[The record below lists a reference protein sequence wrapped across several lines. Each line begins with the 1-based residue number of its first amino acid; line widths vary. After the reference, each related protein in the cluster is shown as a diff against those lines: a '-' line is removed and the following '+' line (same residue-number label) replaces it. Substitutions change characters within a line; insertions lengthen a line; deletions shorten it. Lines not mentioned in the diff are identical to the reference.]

1 MEGSPLAAPER
12 IDRRRARTRAA
23 LMKAGQA
30 LFAARSVDAVSI
42 DDIVAAADVAK
53 GSFYN
58 HFPDKD
64 ALAQALGEEVRRGV
78 EQLAA
83 EVNAG
88 VDDPAERVAR
98 ALCGFVRQASTEPE
112 RARAMQ
118 RLFPAAAVP
127 DAPMNRGVRAD
138 IAAGL
143 KAGRFEGLSQEAAIL
158 TAVGLVQIAVA
169 RAAGPDFRA
178 PERLAEELSV
188 SLLRGLGLA
197 SAEAQALAA
206 RAAADLLG
214 EGAAR

>member
-1 MEGSPLAAPER
+1 MPEAER
-12 IDRRRARTRAA
+12 IDRRRVRTRAA
-23 LMKAGQA
+23 LMRAGEA
-30 LFAARSVDAVSI
+30 LFAARSVDGVSI
-42 DDIVAAADVAK
+42 DDIVAAAGVAK

-58 HFPDKD
+58 HFPDKE
-64 ALAQALGEEVRRGV
+64 ALARALGEEVRRGV

-88 VDDPAERVAR
+88 IEDPAERVAR
-98 ALCGFVRQASTEPE
+98 ALCGFVRQASAEPA

-143 KAGRFEGLSQEAAIL
+143 TAGRFAGLGQEAAVL

-169 RAAGPDFRA
+169 RAAGPEGAA
-178 PERLAEELSV
+178 PARLARELAFA
-188 SLLRGLGLA
+188 LLRALGVEP
-197 SAEAQALAA
+197 AEAEAVAA

-214 EGAAR
+214 KGAGR

>member
-1 MEGSPLAAPER
+1 MAAPDR
-12 IDRRRARTRAA
+12 TDRRRLRTRAA

-30 LFAARSVDAVSI
+30 LFAARSVDAVTI

-58 HFPDKD
+58 HFPDKEG
-64 ALAQALGEEVRRGV
+64 LAQALGEEVRRGV

-83 EVNAG
+83 EVNAEAA
-88 VDDPAERVAR
+88 DPAERVAR
-98 ALCGFVRQASTEPE
+98 ALCGFVRQAAAEPE

-143 KAGRFEGLSQEAAIL
+143 KAGRFGGLGREAAVL

-169 RAAGPDFRA
+169 RAAGPERGA
-178 PERLAEELSV
+178 PERLGRELAFA
-188 SLLRGLGLA
+188 LLRALGVA
-197 SAEAQALAA
+197 PGEAEAIAA
-206 RAAADLLG
+206 RAAADLLQ
-214 EGAAR
+214 GAGR